1 MKYEYLIFNI
11 IVLSGPLFFGSLKQF
26 YFLDKLKNALL
37 SILIS
42 AIPFLIWDA
51 AVTDRHWFFASEYTL
66 GFRLFGLPFEEILFF
81 FTVPYACLFTWQMVK
96 KYYDA
101 NLGNKVNDSV
111 NIKITLVIS
120 AVFLII
126 SIIAIIAGKEYT
138 SLSALAFSLSILFDR
153 YFGSKIFTTKRFLA
167 YFLFVSFFTL
177 IFNGYLTW
185 RPIVTYDEIYQIG
198 FRIFTIPI
206 EDFFFGY
213 ALLILSTS
221 LFEKLIGKNKRT

>member
-26 YFLDKLKNALL
+26 YFFDKLKYALL
-37 SILIS
+37 SIIVP

-66 GFRLFGLPFEEILFF
+66 GFRILSLPFEEVLFF
-81 FTVPYACLFTWQMVK
+81 ITVPYACLFTWQMVK
-96 KYYDA
+96 KYFA
-101 NLGNKVNDSV
+101 GV
-111 NIKITLVIS
+111 
-120 AVFLII
+120 AVASNSLKSNSSLIVFIFFLIL
-126 SIIAIIAGKEYT
+126 SILAITGGKEYT
-138 SLSALAFSLSILFDR
+138 SLSAFFFALSVLFDN
-153 YFGSKIFTTKRFLA
+153 YLGAKIFITKRFLV

-213 ALLILSTS
+213 ALMIFSTS
-221 LFEKLIGKNKRT
+221 IFEKLSDPK

>member
-26 YFLDKLKNALL
+26 YFLDKLKYALL
-37 SILIS
+37 SISIS
-42 AIPFLIWDA
+42 AIPFLLWDA
-51 AVTDRHWFFASEYTL
+51 AVTERHWFFANEYTL
-66 GFRLFGLPFEEILFF
+66 GFRVFGLPFEEILFF

-96 KYYDA
+96 KYLTVTKLTDESSS
-101 NLGNKVNDSV
+101 NK
-111 NIKITLVIS
+111 IGWIIS
-120 AVFLII
+120 SVFLLV
-126 SIIAIIAGKEYT
+126 SIIAIIIGKEYT
-138 SLSALAFSLSILFDR
+138 SLSALSFSLSIIFDK
-153 YFGSKIFTTKRFLA
+153 YFGSRIFSTKRFLV

-221 LFEKLIGKNKRT
+221 LFEKMIVKNI

>member
-11 IVLSGPLFFGSLKQF
+11 IVLSGPLLFGSLKQF
-26 YFLDKLKNALL
+26 YFLDKIKYALL
-37 SILIS
+37 SISIS
-42 AIPFLIWDA
+42 AIPFLLWDA
-51 AVTDRHWFFASEYTL
+51 AVTERHWFFANEYTL
-66 GFRLFGLPFEEILFF
+66 GFRVLGLPFEEILFF

-96 KYYDA
+96 KYSAGTTVNNKSSYD
-101 NLGNKVNDSV
+101 
-111 NIKITLVIS
+111 KIGLVIS
-120 AVFLII
+120 SAFLLA
-126 SIIAIIAGKEYT
+126 SVIAIINGKEYT
-138 SLSALAFSLSILFDR
+138 SLSALSFSLSILFDK
-153 YFGSKIFTTKRFLA
+153 YFGSRIFTTKRFLV

-198 FRIFTIPI
+198 FRVFTIPI

-221 LFEKLIGKNKRT
+221 LFEKMIK